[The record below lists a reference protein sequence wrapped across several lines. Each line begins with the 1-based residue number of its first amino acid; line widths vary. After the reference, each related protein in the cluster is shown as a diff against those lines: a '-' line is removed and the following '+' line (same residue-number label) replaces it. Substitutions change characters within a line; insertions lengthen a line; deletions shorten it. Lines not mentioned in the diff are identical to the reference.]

1 MSSIQIRGQDVNVD
15 IEYELRQFSWTNE
28 RWTSYKLIAASP
40 FRYEHT
46 PSFFVNLDGDYAG
59 TWKDSGAFDSEWES
73 GNFTRLLSYLR
84 NETYEETEAYLLES
98 YGTCYTYDNL
108 VLKPPKLR
116 IESGHK
122 ALDFG
127 RLQEYAY
134 RHPYLGQ
141 RGISEEVQR
150 QMKIGYDRFRQAVV
164 IPWFDTNG
172 RLANIKYR
180 KTRGKAFWY
189 EKDGKPIGDLI
200 YGLHLAYKRNIK
212 RAVYCEA
219 EIDAMSF
226 MTAGVFGLANG
237 SSSFNQRKAEQILK
251 SPIEEL
257 VIVADNDPAGEKLRK
272 ELEKYLNGKMRL
284 TNGYVCEFKD
294 ANDSLLKE
302 GKDSLIS
309 VVDNAE
315 PVRLKLSYVNSRIFG
330 RREDTKPS
338 R

>member
-1 MSSIQIRGQDVNVD
+1 MPTVKIRDQSINVD
-15 IEYELRQFSWTNE
+15 IEYELRQHIWTNE
-28 RWTSYKLIAASP
+28 RWSSDKLMAASP

-46 PSFFVNLDGDYAG
+46 PSFFVNLDGNYSG
-59 TWKDSGAFDSEWES
+59 TWKDSGAFDNEWES
-73 GNFTRLLSYLR
+73 GNFTKLLSYLR
-84 NETYEETEAYLLES
+84 NETYEETEEYLLEM
-98 YGTCYTYDNL
+98 YGVEYGYDNL
-108 VLKPPKLR
+108 VLKPPKFR
-116 IESGHK
+116 IDNGRK
-122 ALDFG
+122 ALNFG

-180 KTRGKAFWY
+180 KVSSKVFWY

-226 MTAGVFGLANG
+226 MMAGFFGLANG
-237 SSSFNQRKAEQILK
+237 GSSFNQRKAEQILK

-272 ELEKYLNGKMRL
+272 ELEKYLNGKIRL
-284 TNGYVCEFKD
+284 TNGYVSGYKD
-294 ANDSLLKE
+294 ANEALVKE
-302 GKDSLIS
+302 GKGSLIS
-309 VVDNAE
+309 IVDGMK
-315 PVRLKLSYVNSRIFG
+315 PVQLNSF
-330 RREDTKPS
+330 T
-338 R
+338 

>member
-28 RWTSYKLIAASP
+28 RWTSDKLIAASP

-338 R
+338 W

>member
-1 MSSIQIRGQDVNVD
+1 MSSIQIQGQDVNVD
-15 IEYELRQFSWTNE
+15 IEYELRQFSWTNG
-28 RWTSYKLIAASP
+28 RWSYDKLIAASP

-59 TWKDSGAFDSEWES
+59 TWKDSGAFDNEWES

-84 NETYEETEAYLLES
+84 NETYEETEAYLLELYS
-98 YGTCYTYDNL
+98 TIYTYDNL
-108 VLKPPKLR
+108 VLKPPKFR
-116 IESGHK
+116 IDNGRK
-122 ALDFG
+122 ALNFG

-180 KTRGKAFWY
+180 KVSSKVFWY

-226 MTAGVFGLANG
+226 MMAGFFGLANG
-237 SSSFNQRKAEQILK
+237 GSSFNQRKAEQILK

-272 ELEKYLNGKMRL
+272 ELEKYLNGKIRL
-284 TNGYVCEFKD
+284 TNGYVSGYKD
-294 ANDSLLKE
+294 ANEALVKE
-302 GKDSLIS
+302 GKGSLIS
-309 VVDNAE
+309 IVDGMK
-315 PVRLKLSYVNSRIFG
+315 PVQLNLF
-330 RREDTKPS
+330 T
-338 R
+338 

>member
-1 MSSIQIRGQDVNVD
+1 MPTVKIRDQSINVD
-15 IEYELRQFSWTNE
+15 IEYELRQHIWTNE
-28 RWTSYKLIAASP
+28 RWSSDKLMAASP

-46 PSFFVNLDGDYAG
+46 PSFFVNLDGNYSG
-59 TWKDSGAFDSEWES
+59 TWKDSGAFDNEWES
-73 GNFTRLLSYLR
+73 GNFTKLLSYLR
-84 NETYEETEAYLLES
+84 NETYEETEEYLLEM
-98 YGTCYTYDNL
+98 YGVEYGYDNL
-108 VLKPPKLR
+108 VLKPPKFR
-116 IESGHK
+116 IDNGRK
-122 ALDFG
+122 ALNFG
-127 RLQEYAY
+127 RVQEYAY

-180 KTRGKAFWY
+180 KVSSKVFWY

-226 MTAGVFGLANG
+226 MMAGFFGLANG
-237 SSSFNQRKAEQILK
+237 GSSFNQRKAEQILK

-272 ELEKYLNGKMRL
+272 ELEKYLNGKIRL
-284 TNGYVCEFKD
+284 TNGYVSGYKD
-294 ANDSLLKE
+294 ANEALVKE
-302 GKDSLIS
+302 GKGSLIS
-309 VVDNAE
+309 IVDGMK
-315 PVRLKLSYVNSRIFG
+315 PVQLNLF
-330 RREDTKPS
+330 T
-338 R
+338 

>member
-1 MSSIQIRGQDVNVD
+1 MPTVKIRDQSINVD
-15 IEYELRQFSWTNE
+15 IEYELRQHTWTNE
-28 RWTSYKLIAASP
+28 RWSSDKLMAASP

-59 TWKDSGAFDSEWES
+59 TWKDSGAFDNEWES
-73 GNFTRLLSYLR
+73 GNFTKLLSYLR

-98 YGTCYTYDNL
+98 YGTSYTYDNL
-108 VLKPPKLR
+108 ILKPPKFR
-116 IESGHK
+116 IESGQK
-122 ALDFG
+122 TLDFG
-127 RLQEYAY
+127 RLQEHAY

-172 RLANIKYR
+172 KLANIKYR

-200 YGLHLAYKRNIK
+200 YGLHLAYRRNIK

-226 MTAGVFGLANG
+226 MTAGFFGLANG
-237 SSSFNQRKAEQILK
+237 GSSFNQRKAEQILK

-272 ELEKYLNGKMRL
+272 ELEKYLNGKIRL
-284 TNGYVCEFKD
+284 TNGYVRRFKD
-294 ANDSLLKE
+294 ANEALIKD

-315 PVRLKLSYVNSRIFG
+315 PVRLKLSYVNSRSDG

-338 R
+338 Q

>member
-1 MSSIQIRGQDVNVD
+1 MAAIKIRGQDVNVD
-15 IEYELRQFSWTNE
+15 IEYELRQFSWGNE
-28 RWTSYKLIAASP
+28 RWSSDKLIAASP

-59 TWKDSGAFDSEWES
+59 TWKDSGAFDAEWES
-73 GNFTRLLSYLR
+73 GNFTQLISYLR
-84 NETYEETEAYLLES
+84 NETYEETKDYLLEM
-98 YGTCYTYDNL
+98 YGVEYSYDNL
-108 VLKPPKLR
+108 ILKPPKLR
-116 IESGHK
+116 IDNGHK

-127 RLQEYAY
+127 RLQGYAF
-134 RHPYLGQ
+134 RHPYLEQ

-189 EKDGKPIGDLI
+189 EKDGKLIGDLI
-200 YGLHLAYKRNIK
+200 YGLHLAYRRNIK
-212 RAVYCEA
+212 KAVYCEA

-237 SSSFNQRKAEQILK
+237 GSSFNQRKADQLLK

-272 ELEKYLNGKMRL
+272 ELEKYLNGKIRL
-284 TNGYVCEFKD
+284 TNGYVPGYKD
-294 ANDSLLKE
+294 ANEAMVKE
-302 GKDSLIS
+302 GATSLIS

-315 PVRLKLSYVNSRIFG
+315 AVRLKLLYVNSRSYG
-330 RREDTKPS
+330 RGK
-338 R
+338 

>member
-1 MSSIQIRGQDVNVD
+1 MPTVKIRDQSINVD
-15 IEYELRQFSWTNE
+15 IEYELRQHIWTNE
-28 RWTSYKLIAASP
+28 RWSSDKLMAASP

-46 PSFFVNLDGDYAG
+46 PSFFVNLDGNYSG
-59 TWKDSGAFDSEWES
+59 TWKDSGAFDNEWES
-73 GNFTRLLSYLR
+73 GNFTKLLSYLR
-84 NETYEETEAYLLES
+84 NETYEETEEYLLEM
-98 YGTCYTYDNL
+98 YGVEYGYDNL
-108 VLKPPKLR
+108 VLKPPKFR
-116 IESGHK
+116 IDNGRK
-122 ALDFG
+122 ALNFG

-150 QMKIGYDRFRQAVV
+150 QMKIGYDRFRQSVV

-180 KTRGKAFWY
+180 KVSSKVFWY

-226 MTAGVFGLANG
+226 MMAGFLGLANG
-237 SSSFNQRKAEQILK
+237 GSSFNQRKAEQILK

-257 VIVADNDPAGEKLRK
+257 VIVADNDLAGEKLRK
-272 ELEKYLNGKMRL
+272 ELEKYLNGKIRL
-284 TNGYVCEFKD
+284 TNGYVSGYKD
-294 ANDSLLKE
+294 ANEALVKE
-302 GKDSLIS
+302 GKGSLIS
-309 VVDNAE
+309 IVDGMK
-315 PVRLKLSYVNSRIFG
+315 PVQLNLF
-330 RREDTKPS
+330 T
-338 R
+338 

>member
-1 MSSIQIRGQDVNVD
+1 M
-15 IEYELRQFSWTNE
+15 
-28 RWTSYKLIAASP
+28 
-40 FRYEHT
+40 
-46 PSFFVNLDGDYAG
+46 
-59 TWKDSGAFDSEWES
+59 
-73 GNFTRLLSYLR
+73 R
-84 NETYEETEAYLLES
+84 NETYEETEEYLLEV
-98 YGTCYTYDNL
+98 YGVEYSYDNL
-108 VLKPPKLR
+108 ILKPPKLL
-116 IESGHK
+116 IESGRK
-122 ALDFG
+122 PLGFG

-172 RLANIKYR
+172 RLVNVKYR
-180 KTRGKAFWY
+180 KVSSKVFWY

-226 MTAGVFGLANG
+226 MTAGFFGLANG
-237 SSSFNQRKAEQILK
+237 GSSFNQRKAEQILK

-272 ELEKYLNGKMRL
+272 ELEKYLNGKIRL
-284 TNGYVCEFKD
+284 TNGYVRRFKD
-294 ANDSLLKE
+294 ANAALVKD
-302 GKDSLIS
+302 GKGSLIS

-315 PVRLKLSYVNSRIFG
+315 PVRLKLLYVNSRSDG

>member
-28 RWTSYKLIAASP
+28 RWSYDKLIAASP

-59 TWKDSGAFDSEWES
+59 TWKDSGAFDNEWES

-98 YGTCYTYDNL
+98 YDTSYTYDNL
-108 VLKPPKLR
+108 MLKPPKLR
-116 IESGHK
+116 IENDHK
-122 ALDFG
+122 TLDFS

-134 RHPYLGQ
+134 HHPYLEQ

-172 RLANIKYR
+172 KLANIKYR
-180 KTRGKAFWY
+180 RVSSKVFWY

-200 YGLHLAYKRNIK
+200 YGLHLAYRRKIK

-237 SSSFNQRKAEQILK
+237 GSSFNQRKAEQILK

-272 ELEKYLNGKMRL
+272 ELEKYLNGKIRL
-284 TNGYVCEFKD
+284 TNGYVRRFKD
-294 ANDSLLKE
+294 ANEALVKD
-302 GKDSLIS
+302 GKGSLIS

-315 PVRLKLSYVNSRIFG
+315 PVRLKLIYVNSRSDG

>member
-1 MSSIQIRGQDVNVD
+1 MPTVKIRDQSINVD
-15 IEYELRQFSWTNE
+15 IEYELRQHIWTNE
-28 RWTSYKLIAASP
+28 RWSSDKLMAASP

-46 PSFFVNLDGDYAG
+46 PSFFVNLDGNYSG
-59 TWKDSGAFDSEWES
+59 TWKDSGAFDNEWES
-73 GNFTRLLSYLR
+73 GNFTKLLSYLR
-84 NETYEETEAYLLES
+84 NETYEETEEYLLEM
-98 YGTCYTYDNL
+98 YGVEYGYDNL
-108 VLKPPKLR
+108 VLKPPKFR
-116 IESGHK
+116 IDNGRK
-122 ALDFG
+122 ALNFG

-180 KTRGKAFWY
+180 KVSSKVFWY

-226 MTAGVFGLANG
+226 MMAVFFGLANG
-237 SSSFNQRKAEQILK
+237 GSSFNQRKAEQILK

-272 ELEKYLNGKMRL
+272 ELEKYLNGKIRL
-284 TNGYVCEFKD
+284 TNGYVSGYKD
-294 ANDSLLKE
+294 ANEALVKE
-302 GKDSLIS
+302 GKGSLIS
-309 VVDNAE
+309 IVDGMK
-315 PVRLKLSYVNSRIFG
+315 PVQLNLF
-330 RREDTKPS
+330 T
-338 R
+338 

>member
-1 MSSIQIRGQDVNVD
+1 MTVINIRNQSINVY

-28 RWTSYKLIAASP
+28 RWSSDKLIAASP

-46 PSFFVNLDGDYAG
+46 PSFFVNLEGDYAG
-59 TWKDSGAFDSEWES
+59 TWKDSGAFDNEWES

-84 NETYEETEAYLLES
+84 NETYEETEDYLFEAYGVE
-98 YGTCYTYDNL
+98 YNYDNL
-108 VLKPPKLR
+108 TLKPPKLR
-116 IESGHK
+116 IDNGHK

-127 RLQEYAY
+127 RLQEYAF
-134 RHPYLGQ
+134 RHPYLED
-141 RGISEEVQR
+141 RGISEAVQR
-150 QMKIGYDRFRQAVV
+150 QMKVGYDRFRQAVV

-172 RLANIKYR
+172 RLVNMKYR

-200 YGLHLAYKRNIK
+200 YGLHLAYRRNIK

-219 EIDAMSF
+219 EIDVMSF

-237 SSSFNQRKAEQILK
+237 GSSFNQRKADQLLK

-272 ELEKYLNGKMRL
+272 ELEKYLNGKIRL
-284 TNGYVCEFKD
+284 TNGYVSGYKD
-294 ANDSLLKE
+294 ANEALVKE

-309 VVDNAE
+309 IVDNAE
-315 PVRLKLSYVNSRIFG
+315 PVRLKLIYVNSRSDG

>member
-1 MSSIQIRGQDVNVD
+1 MATVKIRGQDINVD

-28 RWTSYKLIAASP
+28 RWSSDKLMAASP

-46 PSFFVNLDGDYAG
+46 PSFFVNLEGDYAG
-59 TWKDSGAFDSEWES
+59 TWKDSGAFDNEWES

-84 NETYEETEAYLLES
+84 NETYEETEDYLLEM
-98 YGTCYTYDNL
+98 YGVEYNYDNL
-108 VLKPPKLR
+108 VLKPPKLQ
-116 IESGHK
+116 IDSGRK

-127 RLQEYAY
+127 RLQEYAF
-134 RHPYLGQ
+134 RHPYLEQ
-141 RGISEEVQR
+141 RGISEGTQCA
-150 QMKIGYDRFRQAVV
+150 MKIGYDRIRQAVV

-189 EKDGKPIGDLI
+189 EKDGKLIGDLI
-200 YGLHLAYKRNIK
+200 YGLHIAYRQNIK

-237 SSSFNQRKAEQILK
+237 GSSFNQRKADQLLK

-272 ELEKYLNGKMRL
+272 ELEKYLNGKIRL
-284 TNGYVCEFKD
+284 TNGYVSGYKD
-294 ANDSLLKE
+294 ANEALVKE
-302 GKDSLIS
+302 GATSLIS
-309 VVDNAE
+309 IVDNAE
-315 PVRLKLSYVNSRIFG
+315 PVRLKLIYVNSRSDG
-330 RREDTKPS
+330 RREDMKPS

>member
-1 MSSIQIRGQDVNVD
+1 MTVINIRNHSVNVD
-15 IEYELRQFSWTNE
+15 VEYELRQFSWTNE
-28 RWTSYKLIAASP
+28 RWSSDKLIAASP

-46 PSFFVNLDGDYAG
+46 PSFFINLDGDYAG
-59 TWKDSGAFDSEWES
+59 TWKDSGAFDNEWES

-84 NETYEETEAYLLES
+84 NETYEETEDYLLEM
-98 YGTCYTYDNL
+98 YGVEYSYDNL

-116 IESGHK
+116 IENGRK

-127 RLQEYAY
+127 RLQEYAF
-134 RHPYLGQ
+134 RHPYLEE
-141 RGISEEVQR
+141 RGISEAIQR
-150 QMKIGYDRFRQAVV
+150 QMKVGYDRFRQAVV

-200 YGLHLAYKRNIK
+200 YGLQLAYIRNIK

-237 SSSFNQRKAEQILK
+237 GSSFNQRKAEQILK

-272 ELEKYLNGKMRL
+272 ELEKYLNGKIRL
-284 TNGYVCEFKD
+284 TNGYVSGYKD
-294 ANDSLLKE
+294 ANEALVKE
-302 GKDSLIS
+302 GETSLIS
-309 VVDNAE
+309 IVDNAE
-315 PVRLKLSYVNSRIFG
+315 PVRLKLIYVNSRIDG
-330 RREDTKPS
+330 RREDTKSS

>member
-1 MSSIQIRGQDVNVD
+1 MPTVKIRDQSINVD
-15 IEYELRQFSWTNE
+15 IEYELRQHIWTNE
-28 RWTSYKLIAASP
+28 RWSSDKLMAASP

-46 PSFFVNLDGDYAG
+46 PSFFVNLDGNYSG
-59 TWKDSGAFDSEWES
+59 TWKDSGAFDNEWES
-73 GNFTRLLSYLR
+73 GNFTKLLSYLR
-84 NETYEETEAYLLES
+84 NETYEETEEYLLEM
-98 YGTCYTYDNL
+98 YGVEYGYDNL
-108 VLKPPKLR
+108 VLKPPKFR
-116 IESGHK
+116 IDNGRK
-122 ALDFG
+122 ALNFG

-180 KTRGKAFWY
+180 KVSSKVFWY

-226 MTAGVFGLANG
+226 MMAGFFGLANG
-237 SSSFNQRKAEQILK
+237 GSSFNQRKAEQILK

-272 ELEKYLNGKMRL
+272 ELEKYLNGKIRL
-284 TNGYVCEFKD
+284 TNGYVSGYKD
-294 ANDSLLKE
+294 ANEALVKE
-302 GKDSLIS
+302 GKGSLIS
-309 VVDNAE
+309 IVDGMK
-315 PVRLKLSYVNSRIFG
+315 PVQLNLF
-330 RREDTKPS
+330 T
-338 R
+338 

>member
-1 MSSIQIRGQDVNVD
+1 MPTVKIRDQSINVD
-15 IEYELRQFSWTNE
+15 IEYELRQHIWTNE
-28 RWTSYKLIAASP
+28 RWSSDKLMAASP

-46 PSFFVNLDGDYAG
+46 PSFFVNLDGNYSG
-59 TWKDSGAFDSEWES
+59 TWKDSGAFDNEWES
-73 GNFTRLLSYLR
+73 GNFTKLLSYLR
-84 NETYEETEAYLLES
+84 NETYEETEEYLFEM
-98 YGTCYTYDNL
+98 YGVEYGYDNL
-108 VLKPPKLR
+108 VLKPPKFR
-116 IESGHK
+116 IDNGRK
-122 ALDFG
+122 ALNFG

-180 KTRGKAFWY
+180 KVSSKVFWY

-226 MTAGVFGLANG
+226 MMAGFFGLANG
-237 SSSFNQRKAEQILK
+237 GSSFNQRKAEQILK

-272 ELEKYLNGKMRL
+272 ELEKYLNGKIRL
-284 TNGYVCEFKD
+284 TNGYVSGYKD
-294 ANDSLLKE
+294 ANEALVKE
-302 GKDSLIS
+302 GKGSLIS
-309 VVDNAE
+309 IVDGMK
-315 PVRLKLSYVNSRIFG
+315 PVQLNLF
-330 RREDTKPS
+330 T
-338 R
+338 

>member
-1 MSSIQIRGQDVNVD
+1 MPTVKIRGQSINVD
-15 IEYELRQFSWTNE
+15 IEYELRQHIWTNE
-28 RWTSYKLIAASP
+28 RWSSDKLMAASP

-46 PSFFVNLDGDYAG
+46 PSFFVNLDGNYSG
-59 TWKDSGAFDSEWES
+59 TWKDSGAFDNEWES
-73 GNFTRLLSYLR
+73 GNFTKLLSYLR
-84 NETYEETEAYLLES
+84 NETYEETEEYLFEM
-98 YGTCYTYDNL
+98 YGVEYGYDNL
-108 VLKPPKLR
+108 VLKPPKFR
-116 IESGHK
+116 IDNGRK
-122 ALDFG
+122 ALNFG

-180 KTRGKAFWY
+180 KVSSKVFWY

-226 MTAGVFGLANG
+226 MMAGFFGFANG
-237 SSSFNQRKAEQILK
+237 GSSFNQRKAEQILK

-272 ELEKYLNGKMRL
+272 ELEKYLNGKIRL
-284 TNGYVCEFKD
+284 TNGYVSGYKD
-294 ANDSLLKE
+294 ANEALVKE
-302 GKDSLIS
+302 GKGSLIS
-309 VVDNAE
+309 IVDGMK
-315 PVRLKLSYVNSRIFG
+315 PVQLNLF
-330 RREDTKPS
+330 T
-338 R
+338 

>member
-1 MSSIQIRGQDVNVD
+1 MSSISIRGNLVNID
-15 IEYELRQFSWTNE
+15 IEYELRQHTWTNE
-28 RWTSYKLIAASP
+28 RWSSDKLMAASP

-59 TWKDSGAFDSEWES
+59 TWKDSGAFDNEWES
-73 GNFTRLLSYLR
+73 GNFTQLLSYLR
-84 NETYEETEAYLLES
+84 NETYEETEDYLLEM
-98 YGTCYTYDNL
+98 YGVEYSYDNL
-108 VLKPPKLR
+108 VLKPPKLQ
-116 IESGHK
+116 IDSGRK

-127 RLQEYAY
+127 RLQEYAF
-134 RHPYLGQ
+134 RHPYLED
-141 RGISEEVQR
+141 RGISEAIQR
-150 QMKIGYDRFRQAVV
+150 QMKVGYDRIRQAVV

-189 EKDGKPIGDLI
+189 EKGGKPIGDLI
-200 YGLHLAYKRNIK
+200 YGLHLTYRRNIK

-237 SSSFNQRKAEQILK
+237 GSSFNQRKADQLLK

-257 VIVADNDPAGEKLRK
+257 VIVADNDLAGEKLRK
-272 ELEKYLNGKMRL
+272 ELEKYLNGKIRL
-284 TNGYVCEFKD
+284 TNGYIQGHKD
-294 ANDSLLKE
+294 ANEALVKE
-302 GKDSLIS
+302 GATSLIS

-315 PVRLKLSYVNSRIFG
+315 PVRLKLIYVNSRSDG
-330 RREDTKPS
+330 RREDAKSS

>member
-1 MSSIQIRGQDVNVD
+1 MPTVKIRDQSINVD
-15 IEYELRQFSWTNE
+15 IEYELRQHIWTNE
-28 RWTSYKLIAASP
+28 RWSSDKLMAASP

-46 PSFFVNLDGDYAG
+46 PSFFVNLDGNYSG
-59 TWKDSGAFDSEWES
+59 TWKDSGAFDNEWES
-73 GNFTRLLSYLR
+73 GNFTKLLSYLR
-84 NETYEETEAYLLES
+84 NETYEETEEYLLEM
-98 YGTCYTYDNL
+98 YGVEYGYDNL
-108 VLKPPKLR
+108 VLKPPKFR
-116 IESGHK
+116 IDNGRK
-122 ALDFG
+122 ALNFG

-150 QMKIGYDRFRQAVV
+150 QMKIGYDRFRQTVV

-180 KTRGKAFWY
+180 KVSSKVFWY

-226 MTAGVFGLANG
+226 MTAGIFGLANG
-237 SSSFNQRKAEQILK
+237 GSSFNQRKAEQILK

-272 ELEKYLNGKMRL
+272 ELEKYLNGKIRL
-284 TNGYVCEFKD
+284 TNGYVSGYKD
-294 ANDSLLKE
+294 ANEALVKE
-302 GKDSLIS
+302 GKGSLIS
-309 VVDNAE
+309 IVDGMK
-315 PVRLKLSYVNSRIFG
+315 PVQLNLF
-330 RREDTKPS
+330 T
-338 R
+338 

>member
-1 MSSIQIRGQDVNVD
+1 MSSIQIRGQDVNID

-28 RWTSYKLIAASP
+28 RWSSNKLISASP

-59 TWKDSGAFDSEWES
+59 TWKDSGAFDNEWES

-98 YGTCYTYDNL
+98 YSTIYTYDNL
-108 VLKPPKLR
+108 ALKPPKLR
-116 IESGHK
+116 IESGQK
-122 ALDFG
+122 TLDFG

-134 RHPYLGQ
+134 RHPYLGG

-172 RLANIKYR
+172 KLANIKYR

-200 YGLHLAYKRNIK
+200 YGLHLAYRRNIK

-226 MTAGVFGLANG
+226 MTAGFFGLANG
-237 SSSFNQRKAEQILK
+237 GSSFNQRKAEQILK

-272 ELEKYLNGKMRL
+272 ELEKYLNGKIRL
-284 TNGYVCEFKD
+284 TNGYVRGFKD
-294 ANDSLLKE
+294 ANDALIKE
-302 GKDSLIS
+302 EASSLIS
-309 VVDNAE
+309 VVDNTE
-315 PVRLKLSYVNSRIFG
+315 PVRLKLLYVNSRTA
-330 RREDTKPS
+330 RRE
-338 R
+338 

>member
-1 MSSIQIRGQDVNVD
+1 M
-15 IEYELRQFSWTNE
+15 
-28 RWTSYKLIAASP
+28 
-40 FRYEHT
+40 
-46 PSFFVNLDGDYAG
+46 
-59 TWKDSGAFDSEWES
+59 
-73 GNFTRLLSYLR
+73 LSYLR
-84 NETYEETEAYLLES
+84 NETYEETEDYLLEM
-98 YGTCYTYDNL
+98 YGVEYSYDNL

-116 IESGHK
+116 IEGERK
-122 ALDFG
+122 PLDFG
-127 RLQEYAY
+127 RLQKYAF
-134 RHPYLGQ
+134 RHPYLGD
-141 RGISEEVQR
+141 RGISEEVQQ

-189 EKDGKPIGDLI
+189 EKDAVPIGDLI
-200 YGLHLAYKRNIK
+200 YGLNIAYRRNIK

-237 SSSFNQRKAEQILK
+237 GSSFNAKKAELILK

-272 ELEKYLNGKMRL
+272 ELEKHLNGKIRL
-284 TNGYVCEFKD
+284 TNGYVSSFKD
-294 ANDSLLKE
+294 ANEALVNDGVKALHA
-302 GKDSLIS
+302 
-309 VVDNAE
+309 VVGNAE
-315 PVRLKLSYVNSRIFG
+315 PVRLRLLYVNSRRCG
-330 RREDTKPS
+330 RREDTKSP

>member
-1 MSSIQIRGQDVNVD
+1 MAAIKIRGQDVNID
-15 IEYELRQFSWTNE
+15 IEYELRQFSWSNV
-28 RWTSYKLIAASP
+28 RWSSDKLIAASP

-73 GNFTRLLSYLR
+73 GNFTQLISYLR
-84 NETYEETEAYLLES
+84 NETYEETEDYLLEM
-98 YGTCYTYDNL
+98 YGVEYGYDNL

-116 IESGHK
+116 IENGIK
-122 ALDFG
+122 TLDFG
-127 RLQEYAY
+127 RLQEYAF
-134 RHPYLGQ
+134 RHPYLEQ
-141 RGISEEVQR
+141 RGISEATQCT
-150 QMKIGYDRFRQAVV
+150 MKIGYDRFRQAVV

-200 YGLHLAYKRNIK
+200 YGLHLAYRRNIK

-219 EIDAMSF
+219 EIDAMTF
-226 MTAGVFGLANG
+226 MTAGIFGLANG
-237 SSSFNQRKAEQILK
+237 GSSFNQRKADQLLK

-272 ELEKYLNGKMRL
+272 ELEKYLNGKIRL
-284 TNGYVCEFKD
+284 TNGYVPGYKD
-294 ANDSLLKE
+294 ANEAMVKE
-302 GKDSLIS
+302 GATSLIS

-315 PVRLKLSYVNSRIFG
+315 AVRLKLLYVNLRSDG
-330 RREDTKPS
+330 RGK
-338 R
+338 

>member
-28 RWTSYKLIAASP
+28 RWSSDKLIAASP

-46 PSFFVNLDGDYAG
+46 PSFFVNLDGDYVG
-59 TWKDSGAFDSEWES
+59 TWKDSGAFDNEWES

-84 NETYEETEAYLLES
+84 NETYEETEDYLLEM
-98 YGTCYTYDNL
+98 YGVEYSYDNL

-116 IESGHK
+116 VKGGRK

-127 RLQEYAY
+127 RLQEYAF
-134 RHPYLGQ
+134 RHPYLED
-141 RGISEEVQR
+141 RGISEAVQR
-150 QMKIGYDRFRQAVV
+150 QMKVGYDRFRQAVV

-172 RLANIKYR
+172 RLANMKYR
-180 KTRGKAFWY
+180 KTCGKAFWY

-200 YGLHLAYKRNIK
+200 YGLHLAYRRNIK

-237 SSSFNQRKAEQILK
+237 GSSFNQRKADQLLK

-272 ELEKYLNGKMRL
+272 ELEKYLNGKIRL
-284 TNGYVCEFKD
+284 TNGYVSGYKD
-294 ANDSLLKE
+294 TNEALVKE
-302 GKDSLIS
+302 GKDSLVSI
-309 VVDNAE
+309 VDNAE
-315 PVRLKLSYVNSRIFG
+315 PVRLKLIYVNSRSDG

>member
-1 MSSIQIRGQDVNVD
+1 MAMIKIRGQDVNVD
-15 IEYELRQFSWTNE
+15 IEYELRQFSWGNE
-28 RWTSYKLIAASP
+28 RWSSDKLIAASP
-40 FRYEHT
+40 FRYEYT

-73 GNFTRLLSYLR
+73 GNFTQLISYLR
-84 NETYEETEAYLLES
+84 NETYEETEDYLLEM
-98 YGTCYTYDNL
+98 YGVEYSYDNL
-108 VLKPPKLR
+108 ILKPPKLR
-116 IESGHK
+116 IDNGHK

-127 RLQEYAY
+127 RLQEYAF
-134 RHPYLGQ
+134 RHPYLEQ

-189 EKDGKPIGDLI
+189 EKEGKPIGDLI
-200 YGLHLAYKRNIK
+200 YGLHLAYRRNIK

-237 SSSFNQRKAEQILK
+237 GSSFNERKAEQILK

-272 ELEKYLNGKMRL
+272 ELEKYLNGKIRL
-284 TNGYVCEFKD
+284 SNGYVGGYKD
-294 ANDSLLKE
+294 ANEMLVQERSIKLEKVE
-302 GKDSLIS
+302 WCRTVFNLI
-309 VVDNAE
+309 
-315 PVRLKLSYVNSRIFG
+315 
-330 RREDTKPS
+330 
-338 R
+338 

>member
-1 MSSIQIRGQDVNVD
+1 MSSIQIRGQSVNVD
-15 IEYELRQFSWTNE
+15 VEYELRQFSWGNE
-28 RWTSYKLIAASP
+28 RWSSDKLIAASP
-40 FRYEHT
+40 YRYEHT
-46 PSFFVNLDGDYAG
+46 PSFFVNLEGDYAG

-73 GNFTRLLSYLR
+73 GNFTQLISYLR
-84 NETYEETEAYLLES
+84 NETYEETEDYLLEM
-98 YGTCYTYDNL
+98 YGVEYGYDNL

-116 IESGHK
+116 IENGIK
-122 ALDFG
+122 TLDFG
-127 RLQEYAY
+127 RLQEYAF
-134 RHPYLGQ
+134 RHPYLEQ

-150 QMKIGYDRFRQAVV
+150 QMKIGYDRIRQAVV

-200 YGLHLAYKRNIK
+200 YGLHLAYRRNIK

-226 MTAGVFGLANG
+226 MTAGICGLANG
-237 SSSFNQRKAEQILK
+237 GSSFNQRKADQLLK

-272 ELEKYLNGKMRL
+272 ELEKYLNGKIRL
-284 TNGYVCEFKD
+284 TNGYVPGYKD
-294 ANDSLLKE
+294 ANEAMVKE
-302 GKDSLIS
+302 GATSLIS

-315 PVRLKLSYVNSRIFG
+315 PARLKLLYVNSRSDG
-330 RREDTKPS
+330 RGK
-338 R
+338 

>member
-28 RWTSYKLIAASP
+28 RWTSDKLIAASP

>member
-1 MSSIQIRGQDVNVD
+1 MPTIKIRGQDVNVD
-15 IEYELRQFSWTNE
+15 IEYELRQHSWTNE
-28 RWTSYKLIAASP
+28 RWSSDKLIAASP
-40 FRYEHT
+40 FRFEHT

-59 TWKDSGAFDSEWES
+59 TWKDSGAFDAEWES
-73 GNFTRLLSYLR
+73 GNFTQLISYLR
-84 NETYEETEAYLLES
+84 NETYEETEEYLLES
-98 YGTCYTYDNL
+98 YGTSYTYDNL
-108 VLKPPKLR
+108 VLKPTKLR
-116 IESGHK
+116 IDTGRK

-127 RLQEYAY
+127 RLQEYAF
-134 RHPYLGQ
+134 RHPYLEQ

-219 EIDAMSF
+219 EIDAVSF

-237 SSSFNQRKAEQILK
+237 GSSFNERKAEQILK

-257 VIVADNDPAGEKLRK
+257 VIVADNDPAGEKLRR
-272 ELEKYLNGKMRL
+272 ELEKYLNGKIRL
-284 TNGYVCEFKD
+284 TNGYINGFND
-294 ANDSLLKE
+294 ANEALVKE
-302 GKDSLIS
+302 GVNSLRS

-315 PVRLKLSYVNSRIFG
+315 PVRLKLLYVNSRSDG
-330 RREDTKPS
+330 RGK
-338 R
+338 

>member
-1 MSSIQIRGQDVNVD
+1 MSSIQIRGQDVNID

-28 RWTSYKLIAASP
+28 RWSSNKLISASP

-46 PSFFVNLDGDYAG
+46 PSFFINLEGDYAG
-59 TWKDSGAFDSEWES
+59 TWKDSGAFDNEWES

-98 YGTCYTYDNL
+98 YSTIYTYDNL

-116 IESGHK
+116 IESGQK
-122 ALDFG
+122 TLDFG

-134 RHPYLGQ
+134 RHPYLGG

-150 QMKIGYDRFRQAVV
+150 QIKIGYDRFRQAVV

-172 RLANIKYR
+172 KLANIKYR

-200 YGLHLAYKRNIK
+200 YGLHLAYRRNIK

-219 EIDAMSF
+219 EIDVMSF
-226 MTAGVFGLANG
+226 MTAGFFGLANG
-237 SSSFNQRKAEQILK
+237 GSSFNQRKAEQILK

-272 ELEKYLNGKMRL
+272 ELEKYLNGKIRL
-284 TNGYVCEFKD
+284 TNGYVKGYKD
-294 ANDSLLKE
+294 ANEALVKE
-302 GKDSLIS
+302 GATSLIS

-315 PVRLKLSYVNSRIFG
+315 PVRLKLLYVNSRSYG

>member
-1 MSSIQIRGQDVNVD
+1 MSSIQMRGQDVNVD

-28 RWTSYKLIAASP
+28 KWSYDKLIAASP
-40 FRYEHT
+40 FRNEHT

-59 TWKDSGAFDSEWES
+59 TWKDSGAFDNEWES

-98 YGTCYTYDNL
+98 YGTSYTYDNL
-108 VLKPPKLR
+108 ILKPPKLQ
-116 IESGHK
+116 IDNGDK
-122 ALDFG
+122 TLDFG

-134 RHPYLGQ
+134 LHPYLGQ
-141 RGISEEVQR
+141 RGISEGTQCA
-150 QMKIGYDRFRQAVV
+150 MKIGYDRFRQAVV

-172 RLANIKYR
+172 RLVNIKYR
-180 KTRGKAFWY
+180 KVSSKVFWY

-200 YGLHLAYKRNIK
+200 YGLHLAYRRNIK
-212 RAVYCEA
+212 HAVYCEA

-237 SSSFNQRKAEQILK
+237 GSSFNQRKAEQILK

-272 ELEKYLNGKMRL
+272 ELEKYLNGKIRL
-284 TNGYVCEFKD
+284 TNGYVSGYKD
-294 ANDSLLKE
+294 VNEALIKE
-302 GKDSLIS
+302 GATSLIS

-315 PVRLKLSYVNSRIFG
+315 PVRLKILYVNSRSDG

>member
-1 MSSIQIRGQDVNVD
+1 MATIKIRDQGVNID

-28 RWTSYKLIAASP
+28 RWSSDKLIAASP

-84 NETYEETEAYLLES
+84 NETYEETEDYLLEA
-98 YGTCYTYDNL
+98 YGVEYSYDNL
-108 VLKPPKLR
+108 TLKPPKLR
-116 IESGHK
+116 IDNGHSP
-122 ALDFG
+122 LDFG
-127 RLQEYAY
+127 RLQEYAF
-134 RHPYLGQ
+134 RHPYLGE
-141 RGISEEVQR
+141 RGISEVVQR
-150 QMKIGYDRFRQAVV
+150 QTKIGYDRFRQAVV

-200 YGLHLAYKRNIK
+200 YGLHLAYKRNIR

-237 SSSFNQRKAEQILK
+237 GSSFNQRKAELILK

-272 ELEKYLNGKMRL
+272 ELEKYLNGKIQL
-284 TNGYVCEFKD
+284 TNGYINEYND
-294 ANDSLLKE
+294 ANEALVKEGVDSLR
-302 GKDSLIS
+302 S
-309 VVDNAE
+309 VIDNAE
-315 PVRLKLSYVNSRIFG
+315 PVRLNLLYVNSRSDG
-330 RREDTKPS
+330 RREDAKPS

>member
-1 MSSIQIRGQDVNVD
+1 MATVKIRGQDINVD

-28 RWTSYKLIAASP
+28 RWSSDKLMAASP

-46 PSFFVNLDGDYAG
+46 PSFFVNLEGDYAG
-59 TWKDSGAFDSEWES
+59 TWKDSGAFDNEWES

-84 NETYEETEAYLLES
+84 NETYEETEDYLLEM
-98 YGTCYTYDNL
+98 YGVEYSYDNL
-108 VLKPPKLR
+108 VLKPPKLQ
-116 IESGHK
+116 IDSGRK

-134 RHPYLGQ
+134 RHPYLGE
-141 RGISEEVQR
+141 RGISEVPQR
-150 QMKIGYDRFRQAVV
+150 QMKIGYDRIRQAVV

-200 YGLHLAYKRNIK
+200 YGLHIAYRQNIK

-226 MTAGVFGLANG
+226 MTVGVFGLANG
-237 SSSFNQRKAEQILK
+237 GSSFNQRKADQLLK

-272 ELEKYLNGKMRL
+272 ELEKYLNGKIRL
-284 TNGYVCEFKD
+284 TNGYVSGYKD
-294 ANDSLLKE
+294 ANEALVKE
-302 GKDSLIS
+302 GATSLIS

-315 PVRLKLSYVNSRIFG
+315 PVRLKLIYVNSRSDG
-330 RREDTKPS
+330 RREDMKPS

>member
-1 MSSIQIRGQDVNVD
+1 MATVKIRNQSINVD

-28 RWTSYKLIAASP
+28 RWSSDKLITASP

-59 TWKDSGAFDSEWES
+59 TWKDSGAFDNEWES

-84 NETYEETEAYLLES
+84 NETYEETEVYLLEM
-98 YGTCYTYDNL
+98 YGVEYGYDNL
-108 VLKPPKLR
+108 VLKPPKLQIDNGR
-116 IESGHK
+116 K

-134 RHPYLGQ
+134 RHLYLGE
-141 RGISEEVQR
+141 RGISEDVQR
-150 QMKIGYDRFRQAVV
+150 KMKIGYDRFRQAVV

-180 KTRGKAFWY
+180 KTLGKAFWY
-189 EKDGKPIGDLI
+189 EKDGKPIRDLI
-200 YGLHLAYKRNIK
+200 YGLHIAYRQNIK

-237 SSSFNQRKAEQILK
+237 GSSFNQRKADQLLK

-257 VIVADNDPAGEKLRK
+257 IIVADNDPAGEKLRK
-272 ELEKYLNGKMRL
+272 ELEHYLNGKIRL
-284 TNGYVCEFKD
+284 INGCVSGVND
-294 ANDSLLKE
+294 ANEVLVKE

-309 VVDNAE
+309 IVDNAE
-315 PVRLKLSYVNSRIFG
+315 PVRLKLIYVNSRSDG
-330 RREDTKPS
+330 RGK
-338 R
+338 

>member
-1 MSSIQIRGQDVNVD
+1 MPTVKIRDQSINVD
-15 IEYELRQFSWTNE
+15 IEYELRQHIWTNE
-28 RWTSYKLIAASP
+28 RWSSDKLIAASP

-46 PSFFVNLDGDYAG
+46 PSFFVNLDGNYSG
-59 TWKDSGAFDSEWES
+59 TWKDSGAFDNEWES
-73 GNFTRLLSYLR
+73 GNFTKLLSYLR
-84 NETYEETEAYLLES
+84 NETYEETEEYLLEM
-98 YGTCYTYDNL
+98 YGVEYGYDNL
-108 VLKPPKLR
+108 VLKPPKFR
-116 IESGHK
+116 IDNGRK
-122 ALDFG
+122 ALNFG

-180 KTRGKAFWY
+180 KVSSKVFWY

-226 MTAGVFGLANG
+226 MMAGFFGLANG
-237 SSSFNQRKAEQILK
+237 GSSFNQRKAEQILK

-272 ELEKYLNGKMRL
+272 ELEKYLNGKIRL
-284 TNGYVCEFKD
+284 TNGYVSGYKD
-294 ANDSLLKE
+294 ANEALVKE
-302 GKDSLIS
+302 GKGSLIS
-309 VVDNAE
+309 IVDGMK
-315 PVRLKLSYVNSRIFG
+315 PVQLNLF
-330 RREDTKPS
+330 T
-338 R
+338 